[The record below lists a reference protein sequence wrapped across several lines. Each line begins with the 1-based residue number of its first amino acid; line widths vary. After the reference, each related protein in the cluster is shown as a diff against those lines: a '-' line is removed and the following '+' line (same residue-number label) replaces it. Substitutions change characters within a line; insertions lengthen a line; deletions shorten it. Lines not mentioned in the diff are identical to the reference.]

1 MYGFA
6 QSLQFG
12 LQGVNIPPQLIQMLP
27 YILTL
32 TFLFY
37 PEPKEAAYEISRIM
51 GESITS
57 DQIRGTFFEKIIDI
71 FLKIL
76 LTFPSPSYIIV
87 DVSLKE
93 TNESHAPLAQLVEQ

>member
-1 MYGFA
+1 MKPEAAVGG
-6 QSLQFG
+6 SG
-12 LQGVNIPPQLIQMLP
+12 RTGVRICPKPPVRAAGCQHSASAVQMLP

-51 GESITS
+51 GECITS

-71 FLKIL
+71 FLK
-76 LTFPSPSYIIV
+76 THYNSGRV
-87 DVSLKE
+87 
-93 TNESHAPLAQLVEQ
+93 T

>member
-37 PEPKEAAYEISRIM
+37 PEPKEAAYEISRLM
-51 GESITS
+51 GESSTS
-57 DQIRGTFFEKIIDI
+57 DQIRGPFFEKIIDI
-71 FLKIL
+71 FLKRI
-76 LTFPSPSYIIV
+76 IIV

>member
-1 MYGFA
+1 MALGGLVYGFA
-6 QSLQFG
+6 QSLQFR
-12 LQGVNIPPQLIQMLP
+12 LQGVNIPPQLVQMLP

-51 GESITS
+51 GECITS

-71 FLKIL
+71 FLK
-76 LTFPSPSYIIV
+76 THYNSGRV
-87 DVSLKE
+87 
-93 TNESHAPLAQLVEQ
+93 T